1 MTGGYTPFNADAPTL
16 FTDSTLG
23 AFTAGHPLMQGVTT
37 LNGHFRHTVALASGA
52 TQVAAW
58 ADGVPLI
65 AVKNQ
70 AGHTGIGINNYVGEN
85 PNQWSG
91 EFGRVVVN
99 AAHWLG
105 GSCGPVPSSAV
116 SRKVHGAFT
125 GDINLPLV
133 AIGGAV
139 GIECRNGAGGYQM
152 VVTFPNPVTVGGVS
166 VTSGTGNVGSSSV
179 SGGVVTINLTGVTD
193 TQRLGVTL
201 ANVNDGTSTGDV
213 LVPMGVLIGD
223 SAGTGNGSVNAGDVG
238 FVKSVSG
245 QTAGAGNFRADI
257 AINGTINASDVGLVK
272 ANSGHL
278 LPP

>member
-1 MTGGYTPFNADAPTL
+1 MA
-16 FTDSTLG
+16 
-23 AFTAGHPLMQGVTT
+23 GVTT
-37 LNGHFRHTVALASGA
+37 LNSNFANVVAPAAGA
-52 TQVAAW
+52 TQVAQNELSNSLVAFRPVS
-58 ADGVPLI
+58 G
-65 AVKNQ
+65 
-70 AGHTGIGINNYVGEN
+70 GHTTVGVTAYVGSDAT
-85 PNQWSG
+85 QSG
-91 EFGRVVVN
+91 DWGKVIVN
-99 AAHWLG
+99 AGRWLG
-105 GSCGPVPSSAV
+105 GSCAPVPSSAV

-139 GIECRNGAGGYQM
+139 GIECRNGAGVYQM
-152 VVTFPNPVTVGGVS
+152 VVTFPNPVTVSGVS
-166 VTSGTGNVGSSSV
+166 VTSGTGSATFSGSGTAV
-179 SGGVVTINLTGVTD
+179 ITVNLTGVTD
-193 TQRLGVTL
+193 AQRLGVTL

-245 QTAGAGNFRADI
+245 QTAGAGNFRADV

-272 ANSGHL
+272 ANSGHS